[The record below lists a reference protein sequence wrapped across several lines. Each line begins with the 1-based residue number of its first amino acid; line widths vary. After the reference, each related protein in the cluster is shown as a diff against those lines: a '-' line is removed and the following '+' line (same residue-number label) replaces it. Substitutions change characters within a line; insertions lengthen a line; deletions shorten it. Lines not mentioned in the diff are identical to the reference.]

1 MEKAPVE
8 PGASGCLTYIDYI
21 DAFLQNGMGRKTG

>member
-8 PGASGCLTYIDYI
+8 PGASGCLTYID
-21 DAFLQNGMGRKTG
+21 AFLQNGMGRKTG